1 MFNFFKK
8 KQKKPE
14 NIKEVLEKLKE
25 IDKEV
30 KKLSQNFENF
40 KEENKDTLQKFAI
53 VRFNPFKEVGSNQ
66 SFSIALL
73 DGNHNGFVIT
83 SYYEREKSRVYAKP
97 IKNGKS
103 QYLLSKEEQQAIDKA
118 LRS

>member
-1 MFNFFKK
+1 MFEFLRKN
-8 KQKKPE
+8 QKEPE
-14 NIKEVLEKLKE
+14 NIKEVLDEIKKIKKE
-25 IDKEV
+25 N
-30 KKLSQNFENF
+30 KKLSQDFENF
-40 KEENKDTLQKFAI
+40 KEKSKDTLQKFAV

-73 DGNHNGFVIT
+73 DGNNNGFVIT

-103 QYLLSKEEQQAIDKA
+103 QYSLSREEQQAIEQ
-118 LRS
+118 SMS